1 MKLPLNLDRIKCYNY
16 ITISLAFFPLLGLK
30 KSVIAVILW
39 SLFSLFLFLSQKS
52 YKTIAKKELINVLIL
67 SSYYLSCIVS
77 FFFIED
83 KKLAFSFLEKNI
95 AFFIFPFF
103 LIMNQR
109 LIFKDTLR
117 KTLYLFVLSNL
128 VLAVYIWG
136 VIFSKGFLTSMQMDT
151 YYNPVIRNYFADLSE
166 IHLPYL
172 GILFVFSALLVL
184 KELLSQKIKFNWE
197 LVAKS
202 LTLGLLL
209 FSVIAFAARLALMI
223 FLIVSFYL
231 VFKRASFFGKSIFLI
246 SIVALCF
253 LMLSL
258 PSSKKRI
265 DEIIYTKMELPNK
278 NQKSEEVNFRYG
290 IYNCVNTVLKENW
303 LFGVGPGNVQNEL
316 NKCYAS
322 YTYKNYDDYTN
333 VEYNSHNQYLDIW
346 LKYGIFGLIFFM
358 FFLFWGIK
366 CSNENYGIFLFIIVI
381 AMLTE
386 NILNRQVGVIF
397 FTFFNSLF
405 FINRIDNFEKSTN
418 K

>member
-1 MKLPLNLDRIKCYNY
+1 MKLPLNLDRIKSYNY

-52 YKTIAKKELINVLIL
+52 YKTITKKELINVLVL

-202 LTLGLLL
+202 LTIGLLL

-290 IYNCVNTVLKENW
+290 IYNCVNKVLKENW

-346 LKYGIFGLIFFM
+346 LKYGIFGLIFFL

-366 CSNENYGIFLFIIVI
+366 NSNENYGIFLFIIVI

-405 FINRIDNFEKSTN
+405 FINRIDNFEKSIN
-418 K
+418 

>member
-1 MKLPLNLDRIKCYNY
+1 MLNCRGLIDVLKL
-16 ITISLAFFPLLGLK
+16 
-30 KSVIAVILW
+30 
-39 SLFSLFLFLSQKS
+39 
-52 YKTIAKKELINVLIL
+52 
-67 SSYYLSCIVS
+67 
-77 FFFIED
+77 
-83 KKLAFSFLEKNI
+83 
-95 AFFIFPFF
+95 FFIF
-103 LIMNQR
+103 
-109 LIFKDTLR
+109 
-117 KTLYLFVLSNL
+117 L
-128 VLAVYIWG
+128 VG
-136 VIFSKGFLTSMQMDT
+136 
-151 YYNPVIRNYFADLSE
+151 FADLSE

-202 LTLGLLL
+202 LTIGLLL

-290 IYNCVNTVLKENW
+290 IYNCVNKVLKENW

-346 LKYGIFGLIFFM
+346 LKYGIFGLIFFL

-366 CSNENYGIFLFIIVI
+366 NSNENYGIFLFIIVI

-405 FINRIDNFEKSTN
+405 FINRIDNFEKSIN
-418 K
+418 

>member
-1 MKLPLNLDRIKCYNY
+1 MKLPLNLDRIKSYNY

-52 YKTIAKKELINVLIL
+52 YKTITKKELINVLVL

-202 LTLGLLL
+202 LTIGLLL

-258 PSSKKRI
+258 PSSKK
-265 DEIIYTKMELPNK
+265 E
-278 NQKSEEVNFRYG
+278 
-290 IYNCVNTVLKENW
+290 
-303 LFGVGPGNVQNEL
+303 
-316 NKCYAS
+316 
-322 YTYKNYDDYTN
+322 
-333 VEYNSHNQYLDIW
+333 
-346 LKYGIFGLIFFM
+346 
-358 FFLFWGIK
+358 
-366 CSNENYGIFLFIIVI
+366 
-381 AMLTE
+381 
-386 NILNRQVGVIF
+386 
-397 FTFFNSLF
+397 
-405 FINRIDNFEKSTN
+405 
-418 K
+418 

>member
-39 SLFSLFLFLSQKS
+39 SLFSLFLFLSQQS

-109 LIFKDTLR
+109 LIFEDTLR

-172 GILFVFSALLVL
+172 GILFVFSALFVL

-202 LTLGLLL
+202 LTIGLLL

-246 SIVALCF
+246 SIVTLCF

-290 IYNCVNTVLKENW
+290 IYNCVNKVLKENW

-346 LKYGIFGLIFFM
+346 LKYGIFGLIFFL

-366 CSNENYGIFLFIIVI
+366 NSNENYGIFLFIIVI

>member
-1 MKLPLNLDRIKCYNY
+1 MKWFHHLNKIECYNY
-16 ITISLAFFPLLGLK
+16 ATISLAFFPLLGLK
-30 KSVIAVILW
+30 KSVVAVILW
-39 SLFSLFLFLSQKS
+39 SLFSLFLLLSQKS
-52 YKTIAKKELINVLIL
+52 YQTIFKKELINILVL

-77 FFFIED
+77 FFFIEE

-109 LIFKDTLR
+109 LIFRDTLR

-128 VLAVYIWG
+128 ILALYIWG

-172 GILFVFSALLVL
+172 GILFVFSSLLVL
-184 KELLSQKIKFNWE
+184 RDLLSKKLKFNWI
-197 LVAKS
+197 LVAKC
-202 LTLGLLL
+202 LAIGLLL
-209 FSVIAFAARLALMI
+209 FSVIAFAARLALLI
-223 FLIVSFYL
+223 FLFVSFYI
-231 VFKRASFFGKSIFLI
+231 VFTRTTYLGKFIFLI
-246 SIVALCF
+246 SIFALC
-253 LMLSL
+253 LIAISL

-265 DEIIYTKMELPNK
+265 DEILYAKMELPNK

-290 IYNCVNTVLKENW
+290 IYNCVNKVLKENW
-303 LFGVGPGNVQNEL
+303 LLGVGPGNVQNEL

-322 YTYKNYDDYTN
+322 YTYKNYDDYSN
-333 VEYNSHNQYLDIW
+333 IEYNSHNQYLDIW
-346 LKYGIFGLIFFM
+346 LKYGIFGLIFFL
-358 FFLFWGIK
+358 FFLCWGIK
-366 CSNENYGIFLFIIVI
+366 NSNENYGVFLFIIVI

-386 NILNRQVGVIF
+386 NIFNRQVGVIF

-405 FINRIDNFEKSTN
+405 FINRTNNFEKSIN
-418 K
+418 